1 MKKSLAIFIRY
12 FFRSSMVLLL
22 SSPFF
27 ILLATLQTRP
37 TLSEN
42 RPLTQ
47 TEVSIVE
54 NLILSI
60 APESLSESSLE
71 DASLNIPDVNLLIR
85 HSLRL
90 TGQSNKWN
98 ARISAD
104 KQRID
109 SILDWKPFPEWIPLY
124 ITIKGGFLHEENQL
138 RLDRLVIGKLK
149 IPTSWTAQ
157 FISIIE
163 PNARKLFSSLEPI
176 EQILKTVTLQSV
188 DASNVQIQL
197 RWEPELISELSDQAQ
212 RLLISPED
220 QERIAEHYLAINN
233 LVTTIPTDTRA
244 ISISRLLSATFEAA
258 YDNSMSGANPLAE
271 NRTLFQTLAVYVNNE
286 DISKLLGKEAA
297 AELPQARF
305 IEVRLLRRQDL
316 AQHVASIAA
325 ITASLGPEL
334 AVLLSTTK
342 ETYDARYRSG
352 FSFSDLTANSVGVT
366 LATLAMESETS
377 AIEMQR
383 RLSALESES
392 DFMPEVGNN
401 RDGISESAFNSM
413 YADSGSTEYLE
424 KLNEI
429 REAIEAKPIFQNF

>member
-1 MKKSLAIFIRY
+1 M
-12 FFRSSMVLLL
+12 
-22 SSPFF
+22 
-27 ILLATLQTRP
+27 
-37 TLSEN
+37 
-42 RPLTQ
+42 
-47 TEVSIVE
+47 
-54 NLILSI
+54 
-60 APESLSESSLE
+60 
-71 DASLNIPDVNLLIR
+71 
-85 HSLRL
+85 
-90 TGQSNKWN
+90 
-98 ARISAD
+98 
-104 KQRID
+104 
-109 SILDWKPFPEWIPLY
+109 
-124 ITIKGGFLHEENQL
+124 
-138 RLDRLVIGKLK
+138 
-149 IPTSWTAQ
+149 
-157 FISIIE
+157 
-163 PNARKLFSSLEPI
+163 FSSLEPI

-383 RLSALESES
+383 RLSELESES

>member
-1 MKKSLAIFIRY
+1 MKKSLASFIRY

-383 RLSALESES
+383 RLSELESES

>member
-1 MKKSLAIFIRY
+1 
-12 FFRSSMVLLL
+12 MVLLL

-157 FISIIE
+157 FINIIE

-413 YADSGSTEYLE
+413 YADSGRTEYLE

>member
-1 MKKSLAIFIRY
+1 MKKSLASFIRY
-12 FFRSSMVLLL
+12 FLRSSMVLLL
-22 SSPFF
+22 SSPFV

-37 TLSEN
+37 TLPEN

>member
-1 MKKSLAIFIRY
+1 MKKSLASFIRY
-12 FFRSSMVLLL
+12 FLRSSMVLLL

-197 RWEPELISELSDQAQ
+197 HWEPELISELSDQAQ

-258 YDNSMSGANPLAE
+258 YNNSMSGANPLAE

-352 FSFSDLTANSVGVT
+352 FSFSDITANSVGVT

>member
-1 MKKSLAIFIRY
+1 MKKSLASFIRY
-12 FFRSSMVLLL
+12 FLRSSMVLLL
-22 SSPFF
+22 SSPFV

-37 TLSEN
+37 TLPEN
-42 RPLTQ
+42 RPLSA
-47 TEVSIVE
+47 TEVSIIE
-54 NLILSI
+54 NLILNI

-71 DASLNIPDVNLLIR
+71 DASLNISDINLLIR

-176 EQILKTVTLQSV
+176 DQILKTVTLQSV

-271 NRTLFQTLAVYVNNE
+271 NRTLFQTIAVYVNNE

-383 RLSALESES
+383 RLSELESES